1 MQLYNN
7 LYEQF
12 IFHSPIEFYTDTLIP
27 TLLFNNQGPH
37 KINRGKP
44 EEFLLLIVMGTWSP
58 GTVNYLLGLEQ
69 FIITTKK

>member
-1 MQLYNN
+1 MHGTLNQRCSIQFYNH

-37 KINRGKP
+37 KISRGKL
-44 EEFLLLIVMGTWSP
+44 EEFLLLSVMGT
-58 GTVNYLLGLEQ
+58 
-69 FIITTKK
+69 